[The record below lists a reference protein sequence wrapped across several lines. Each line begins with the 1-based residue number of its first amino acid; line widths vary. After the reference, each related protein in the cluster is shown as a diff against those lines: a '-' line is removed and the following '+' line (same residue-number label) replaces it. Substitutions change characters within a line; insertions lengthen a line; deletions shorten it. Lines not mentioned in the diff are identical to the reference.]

1 MSHSPSTPD
10 KCRKMTLGYWYVT
23 ARYTWFMEARAN
35 ATSRTRFGGRP
46 VHVAVGGDER
56 LAQLVAGGSERA
68 FVALYER
75 YYDQLYRY
83 CRSIVRDDSDA
94 QDAVQSTLTGAF
106 AALRRGRR
114 DAPLR
119 PWLFRIAHNES
130 VSVLRRRRPEE
141 QLSELLP
148 DRTGSTEERV
158 EQRER
163 LALLMADLHALP
175 ERQRGALVMRELNDL
190 SHEQIA
196 IALRTSVAGVKQ
208 TIFEARRAL
217 LEFAEGRTMACD
229 NLQRT
234 ISDADGR
241 ALRGR
246 RVRAHLRDCPA
257 CAAFAAGISARRAAL
272 QAVVPPL
279 PAIAASSLLARVL
292 AGTAGEAATGAG
304 GVVAGVA
311 GKTAGAVL
319 ASKALAGVVLVTTAA
334 VGTTTAATQLT
345 HPPTRTARGTPVG
358 TVDGTPLT
366 SGAHPASRMQRAAGG
381 AAASPPAAS
390 APASPHAGPAGQ
402 SSAAGSPATSGA
414 DAVRAGQGAGGS
426 TAGNGGAAQSP
437 SHPGRSSTAPGRAV
451 SQGGGPPAAAPGGAA
466 AKGGGRSAA
475 PGRAVSQGGG
485 PRAAAPGGAAAKG
498 GGRSAAPGRAVSQ
511 GGGPPAAAPGRAVPK
526 GGGPAAASGRA
537 ASQGASHPPAPPAA
551 SSGAPQAQS
560 AARPAPPGHAASQGS
575 SQPPGPLRTRAA
587 AHRRRRI
594 LSVAHRTAPRSP
606 SCPPR
611 SSRSRMAAAP
621 PEADVCPARYAPGAG
636 AAHCSASRT
645 ITAAAAAMS
654 WSEAHSRT
662 EW

>member
-1 MSHSPSTPD
+1 METRVNTTAGTP
-10 KCRKMTLGYWYVT
+10 
-23 ARYTWFMEARAN
+23 
-35 ATSRTRFGGRP
+35 FGGRP
-46 VHVAVGGDER
+46 VRVAVGSDER
-56 LAQLVAGGSERA
+56 LAQLAAGGSEWA

-75 YYDQLYRY
+75 YHGQLYRY
-83 CRSIVRDDSDA
+83 CRSIVRNDADA
-94 QDAVQSTLTGAF
+94 QDAVQSTLTGVF

-163 LALLMADLHALP
+163 LALLMADLHELP

-196 IALRTSVAGVKQ
+196 IALQTSVGAAKQ

-229 NLQRT
+229 SLQRT

-257 CAAFAAGISARRAAL
+257 CAGFAAGISTRRAAL
-272 QAVVPPL
+272 RAVAPPL

-304 GVVAGVA
+304 SVVAGVA

-319 ASKALAGVVLVTTAA
+319 ASKALTGVVLVTAA
-334 VGTTTAATQLT
+334 TVGTTTAATQLA
-345 HPPTRTARGTPVG
+345 HSSTRTARGTPAG
-358 TVDGTPLT
+358 AVDGTPLRN
-366 SGAHPASRMQRAAGG
+366 GAHLASRIRRAAAG
-381 AAASPPAAS
+381 AAASPPAGS
-390 APASPHAGPAGQ
+390 ATASPHAGPAGHT
-402 SSAAGSPATSGA
+402 SAARGPATNGP
-414 DAVRAGQGAGGS
+414 DAVRAGQAAGGS
-426 TAGNGGAAQSP
+426 TAGNGGTAQSP
-437 SHPGRSSTAPGRAV
+437 PHPGRSSTAPGRAV
-451 SQGGGPPAAAPGGAA
+451 SQGGGPPAAAPGRAVSQ
-466 AKGGGRSAA
+466 GGGRAAA

-485 PRAAAPGGAAAKG
+485 RA
-498 GGRSAAPGRAVSQ
+498 AAPGRAVSQ
-511 GGGPPAAAPGRAVPK
+511 GGGRAAAP
-526 GGGPAAASGRA
+526 GRA

-551 SSGAPQAQS
+551 SSGAAQAQS
-560 AARPAPPGHAASQGS
+560 AARPAPPGHAASQGG
-575 SQPPGPLRTRAA
+575 SQPPGPPPDPGGGASQTPHPERGASHSAA
-587 AHRRRRI
+587 KP
-594 LSVAHRTAPRSP
+594 VAP
-606 SCPPR
+606 S
-611 SSRSRMAAAP
+611 
-621 PEADVCPARYAPGAG
+621 
-636 AAHCSASRT
+636 
-645 ITAAAAAMS
+645 AAAATSHGRSPA
-654 WSEAHSRT
+654 
-662 EW
+662 